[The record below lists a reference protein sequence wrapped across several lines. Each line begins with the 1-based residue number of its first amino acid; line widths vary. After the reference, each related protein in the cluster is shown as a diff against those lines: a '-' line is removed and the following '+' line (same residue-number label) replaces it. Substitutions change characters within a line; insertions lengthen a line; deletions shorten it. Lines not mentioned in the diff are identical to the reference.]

1 VLSLL
6 PIASLPVRAIAL
18 CICIGA
24 VLGLT
29 TPTGRAESLL
39 LVEADTGKVLHAEN
53 ASYPWYPASV
63 TKLMTAYVTLKAV
76 REGRIKLNSL
86 ITVSPVAVAQQ
97 PSKMGFPTGAQVTVD
112 DALKMLMVKS
122 ANDIAVVLAE
132 GVSGSVE
139 AFADEMN
146 RASQRLGMTQ
156 STWVNPNGLP
166 AEGQVTSARDMAMLA
181 RALIREFPEHE
192 LYWRV
197 SSIKLGRRVFRNYNK
212 LIDRYPGADGM
223 KTGFICAS
231 GYNLVASATR
241 NGRRLISVVLGSP
254 SGAKRAETAAQLL
267 EKGFSGGGLSWLI
280 PSLGS
285 VDSLQPI
292 AAAPP
297 NLRDEICG
305 KGRKVRTDHA
315 AEEEGEGAVEGTVG
329 ASAFA
334 LFQPALKPNATGVS
348 LLGPLTPSMAP
359 IPVSVT
365 FPKRVPATPA
375 PDAAIANVNDEAK
388 AAPNGGT
395 DGSKPAAKK
404 RPPIRAAATTPADLT
419 AEKPKSAA
427 PKVAKPKPAAKP
439 AASKPKAA
447 ATTPAEKPA
456 QKPKAAVPAQKPK
469 AATTE
474 APDKPKPAAKP
485 KASSARTGKK
495 QASADSDAGQ
505 SSATASAIS
514 DSPR

>member
-1 VLSLL
+1 MLSLSSF
-6 PIASLPVRAIAL
+6 ASLTVRAVAL
-18 CICIGA
+18 GVCIGA
-24 VLGLT
+24 AAGVAA
-29 TPTGRAESLL
+29 PAAQAESLL

-76 REGRIKLNSL
+76 REGRIKLNTL
-86 ITVSPVAVAQQ
+86 ISVSPVAVAQQ
-97 PSKMGFPTGAQVTVD
+97 PSKMGFPTGTQVTVD

-139 AFADEMN
+139 AFSDEMN

-181 RALIREFPEHE
+181 RALIKEFPEHE

-280 PSLGS
+280 PSLGT

-315 AEEEGEGAVEGTVG
+315 TEEDGEGAVEGTVA

-334 LFQPALKPNATGVS
+334 LFQPALKPNAPGVS

-375 PDAAIANVNDEAK
+375 ADGAAVATAGEEAK

-395 DGSKPAAKK
+395 DGSKPATKK
-404 RPPIRAAATTPADLT
+404 RPPIRAAATPPPAAEPA
-419 AEKPKSAA
+419 AEKPKRAAA
-427 PKVAKPKPAAKP
+427 PKAAKPKVAAKP
-439 AASKPKAA
+439 KAS
-447 ATTPAEKPA
+447 AT
-456 QKPKAAVPAQKPK
+456 
-469 AATTE
+469 ATTE
-474 APDKPKPAAKP
+474 KPKDTASTPAQKPKPAAKP
-485 KASSARTGKK
+485 KASSASAAKR
-495 QASADSDAGQ
+495 QASADGDAAKTRAAADPYPT
-505 SSATASAIS
+505 SP
-514 DSPR
+514 SPR

>member
-1 VLSLL
+1 MLSF
-6 PIASLPVRAIAL
+6 PPFSSIIARCLAL
-18 CICIGA
+18 AVCMSAAGA
-24 VLGLT
+24 MVCSSAK
-29 TPTGRAESLL
+29 AESLL

-76 REGRIKLNSL
+76 RDGRIKLNSL

-97 PSKMGFPTGAQVTVD
+97 PSKMGFPAGTQVTVD

-139 AFADEMN
+139 AFSDEMN

-166 AEGQVTSARDMAMLA
+166 AESQVTSARDMAMLA

-280 PSLGS
+280 PSLGT
-285 VDSLQPI
+285 VDGLQPI

-305 KGRKVRTDHA
+305 KGRKTRTDH
-315 AEEEGEGAVEGTVG
+315 AEEEGEGTVEGTVA

-334 LFQPALKPNATGVS
+334 LFQPALKPNAPGVS

-365 FPKRVPATPA
+365 YPKRVPAVPA
-375 PDAAIANVNDEAK
+375 AEGAAVATANDEAK

-395 DGSKPAAKK
+395 DGSKPVSKK
-404 RPPIRAAATTPADLT
+404 RPAIHAAATPVIAEPAADKPQRAAAPKA
-419 AEKPKSAA
+419 AKRKAAAKPKSATA
-427 PKVAKPKPAAKP
+427 
-439 AASKPKAA
+439 
-447 ATTPAEKPA
+447 PAEQPKDVTSTPA
-456 QKPKAAVPAQKPK
+456 QKPKRAV
-469 AATTE
+469 
-474 APDKPKPAAKP
+474 KP
-485 KASSARTGKK
+485 KASSASAAKRQRPAGSEAERT
-495 QASADSDAGQ
+495 SAAAAPSPT
-505 SSATASAIS
+505 SP
-514 DSPR
+514 SPR